1 MRALEARKEKKRAL
15 FSQHSA
21 MATVQKLP
29 ASSLS
34 TANSYGACTVGSV
47 VPDKFP
53 VGLRVL
59 VVDDDPACLKIL
71 EQMLRKCLYQGVFM
85 FDLVLILR
93 FEAVFACSGF
103 KSLVEL

>member
-1 MRALEARKEKKRAL
+1 
-15 FSQHSA
+15 

-34 TANSYGACTVGSV
+34 TANSYGACKVSSV

-59 VVDDDPACLKIL
+59 VVDDDTSCLRIL
-71 EQMLRKCLYQGVFM
+71 EQMLRKCLYQGMLV
-85 FDLVLILR
+85 FDLVW
-93 FEAVFACSGF
+93 F
-103 KSLVEL
+103 